1 MGNLLDSTEKDITKF
16 VFKES
21 AENGLYYHYTNFDG
35 FWKIIENDGML
46 ATQALFS
53 NDSQELRKGQDLV
66 EKKVSIGDKKQKI
79 DVDGYIICFCKQDDK
94 LSQWRGYCRN
104 GGVSL
109 EFEINNEGWNDTDF
123 FLYNKTDSN
132 TKDFPDYYPIDVD
145 LYPVSYCTKDSSP
158 ISGNQTQTESIIAEQ
173 LTNSISNANDFQK
186 SRILNSSIPF
196 IKDPGFYEEEEYRI
210 LFENYSEPCTSM
222 GVIEKYIQYKD
233 KDGMKSPFLS
243 VKFGKSDY
251 KHDVENIYIVF
262 DNTYLIED
270 YNLDTLKISNFTFE
284 ECKKIF
290 KTENIK
296 EETVKSFID
305 KIISLNKKFE
315 KEKITF
321 HFKRSN
327 NFSFIIDVGKNQRQ
341 IFEKLDGYINSNEKE
356 IITPIW
362 CKGHLPIR
370 GVKISPIDNQDEIY
384 DSIVHY
390 FKHSDKYWLKYIKIT
405 KSETAFRT
413 PKS

>member
-1 MGNLLDSTEKDITKF
+1 MGKLLDLTEKPITKF
-16 VFKES
+16 IFQEPAK
-21 AENGLYYHYTNFDG
+21 NGLFYHYTHFDG

-53 NDSQELRKGQDLV
+53 NDSQELRKGQELV
-66 EKKVSIGDKKQKI
+66 EKKVNIGHEKQKI

-109 EFEINNEGWNDTDF
+109 EFEINNEGWNITNF
-123 FLYNKTDSN
+123 FLYNKTDDN
-132 TKDFPDYYPIDVD
+132 IPDYYPISVA
-145 LYPVSYCTKDSSP
+145 LYPVTYCTKDSSP
-158 ISGNQTQTESIIAEQ
+158 ISNNQTQSESIIAEQ
-173 LTNSISNANDFQK
+173 LTNLISNTNDFQK

-196 IKDPGFYEEEEYRI
+196 IKDPGFYEEEEYRV

-222 GVIEKYIQYKD
+222 GVVEKYIQYKD

-251 KHDVENIYIVF
+251 KHDVQNVYIVF
-262 DNTYLIED
+262 DNTYLDEEYD
-270 YNLDTLKISNFTFE
+270 FDTLKISKFNFE

-290 KTENIK
+290 KGENIN
-296 EETVKSFID
+296 EEIVKSFIN
-305 KIISLNKKFE
+305 KISFLNESFK

-321 HFKRSN
+321 HFKRGN
-327 NFSFIIDVGKNQRQ
+327 NFSFVIDVGNNQQ
-341 IFEKLDGYINSNEKE
+341 KIFEELDGYINSNEKE

-370 GVKISPIDNQDEIY
+370 GVKISPIDNQNEIY

-390 FKHSDKYWLKYIKIT
+390 FRHSNKYWLKHVKIT

>member
-1 MGNLLDSTEKDITKF
+1 MGKLLDSTEKPITKF
-16 VFKES
+16 VFQEPAK
-21 AENGLYYHYTNFDG
+21 NGLFYHYTHFDG

-53 NDSQELRKGQDLV
+53 NDSQELRKGQELV
-66 EKKVSIGDKKQKI
+66 EKKVNIGREKQKI
-79 DVDGYIICFCKQDDK
+79 NVDGYIICFCKQDDK

-109 EFEINNEGWNDTDF
+109 EFEINNEGWNITNF
-123 FLYNKTDSN
+123 FLCNKVDDNIT
-132 TKDFPDYYPIDVD
+132 DYYPISVA
-145 LYPVSYCTKDSSP
+145 LYPVTYCTKESSP
-158 ISGNQTQTESIIAEQ
+158 ISGNQTQSESMVAKQ
-173 LTNSISNANDFQK
+173 LKNLISNTNAFQK

-196 IKDPGFYEEEEYRI
+196 IKDPGFYEEEEYRL
-210 LFENYSEPCTSM
+210 LFENYSEPYTSK

-243 VKFGKSDY
+243 VKFGKDDY
-251 KHDVENIYIVF
+251 EHDVENIYIVF
-262 DNTYLIED
+262 DNTYLIDEYD
-270 YNLDTLKISNFTFE
+270 LDILKISSFNLE
-284 ECKKIF
+284 ECEKIF
-290 KTENIK
+290 KAGTTNEKTIK
-296 EETVKSFID
+296 AFID
-305 KIISLNKKFE
+305 KIIFLNENFNKKE
-315 KEKITF
+315 ITF
-321 HFKRSN
+321 HFKRGN
-327 NFSFIIDVGKNQRQ
+327 NFSFIIDVGNNQQ
-341 IFEKLDGYINSNEKE
+341 HIFEIVDGYINSNANE

-362 CKGHLPIR
+362 CKGHLPVR

-405 KSETAFRT
+405 KSETAFRI